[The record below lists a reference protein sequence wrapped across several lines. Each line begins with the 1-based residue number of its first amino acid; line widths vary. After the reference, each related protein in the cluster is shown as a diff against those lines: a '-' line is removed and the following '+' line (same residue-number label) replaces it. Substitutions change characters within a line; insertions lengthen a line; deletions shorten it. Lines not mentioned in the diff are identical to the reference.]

1 MHSDI
6 VSSLPPLHTDEFMR
20 EFSFRNLTVMA
31 AAASCFIQI
40 GAQLFAIS
48 VIVSTVVQ
56 APPRSFAMFEGAYGY
71 DSSIFWNTA
80 PPITALLLA
89 IALAANWKTRRRNLL
104 LIAIAVFVLG
114 GVVAG
119 VFLEP
124 TFAEMLAVGYRDA
137 VDPALQRRAA
147 NWYALDWAVW
157 VFSLFAGGALLAAL
171 VRPAANATEVIL

>member
-1 MHSDI
+1 
-6 VSSLPPLHTDEFMR
+6 MR
-20 EFSFRNLTVMA
+20 EFNFRNLTLMA

-48 VIVSTVVQ
+48 VIVRTVVQ
-56 APPRSFAMFEGAYGY
+56 APPRSFAMYDGAYGY
-71 DSSIFWNTA
+71 DSSEFWNTA

-89 IALAANWKTRRRNLL
+89 IALVTNWKTHRRNLL
-104 LIAIAVFVLG
+104 LIAIVVFVLG

-124 TFAEMLAVGYRDA
+124 TFEEMIAVGYRDTI
-137 VDPALQRRAA
+137 DPALQRRAA

-157 VFSLFAGGALLAAL
+157 MFSLFAGGALLAAL
-171 VRPAANATEVIL
+171 VRPAADRARD

>member
-1 MHSDI
+1 
-6 VSSLPPLHTDEFMR
+6 MR
-20 EFSFRNLTVMA
+20 EFNFRNVTLMA

-48 VIVSTVVQ
+48 VIAHTVAQ
-56 APPRSFAMFEGAYGY
+56 APPRSFAIFEGAYRY
-71 DSSIFWNTA
+71 DSSAFWNTA
-80 PPITALLLA
+80 PPITALLLV
-89 IALAANWKTRRRNLL
+89 LAMATNWKTQRRNLL
-104 LIAIAVFVLG
+104 LIAMAVFVLG

-124 TFAEMLAVGYRDA
+124 TFAEMIAGGYRDA

-157 VFSLFAGGALLAAL
+157 TFSLLAGGALLAAL
-171 VRPAANATEVIL
+171 VRPAANGARD